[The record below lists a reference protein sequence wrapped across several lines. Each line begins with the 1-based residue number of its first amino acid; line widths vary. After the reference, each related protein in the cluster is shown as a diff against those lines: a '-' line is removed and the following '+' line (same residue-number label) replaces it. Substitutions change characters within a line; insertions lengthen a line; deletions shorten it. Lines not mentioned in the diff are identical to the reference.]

1 MAYGWQQE
9 SLAENFAD
17 RRGWDDEILG
27 PLGTFVEAVRESRPQ
42 SRHVGQS
49 DAYSTM
55 RRGRRDAACSCR
67 RRRFTELG
75 VTETEIPDP
84 APIDKRA
91 RSLVG
96 LTPDDEDDEGT
107 LRPRGVAEQGRR
119 YHQIVIAF
127 FVALAI
133 VVGVVEISVIIQVG
147 QWIGFLN
154 TVGLLLLVSLV
165 GAWLVKR
172 QGLGVMARIR
182 EQRSAGRIPATEA
195 FDGALILV
203 AGVLLV
209 IPGFVTDA
217 SGCCCCS
224 RRSVPSC
231 VAS

>member
-1 MAYGWQQE
+1 
-9 SLAENFAD
+9 
-17 RRGWDDEILG
+17 
-27 PLGTFVEAVRESRPQ
+27 
-42 SRHVGQS
+42 
-49 DAYSTM
+49 
-55 RRGRRDAACSCR
+55 
-67 RRRFTELG
+67 
-75 VTETEIPDP
+75 
-84 APIDKRA
+84 
-91 RSLVG
+91 
-96 LTPDDEDDEGT
+96 
-107 LRPRGVAEQGRR
+107 
-119 YHQIVIAF
+119 VIAF

-217 SGCCCCS
+217 LGLLLLVPPVRAVVRRFVS
-224 RRSVPSC
+224 RRVLREVEMVRAKQWTRSDPRPRQYVPPEQRPPPPPPTPLPP
-231 VAS
+231 ASPPDR

>member
-1 MAYGWQQE
+1 
-9 SLAENFAD
+9 
-17 RRGWDDEILG
+17 
-27 PLGTFVEAVRESRPQ
+27 
-42 SRHVGQS
+42 
-49 DAYSTM
+49 
-55 RRGRRDAACSCR
+55 
-67 RRRFTELG
+67 
-75 VTETEIPDP
+75 
-84 APIDKRA
+84 
-91 RSLVG
+91 
-96 LTPDDEDDEGT
+96 
-107 LRPRGVAEQGRR
+107 
-119 YHQIVIAF
+119 VIAF

-203 AGVLLV
+203 AEVLLV

-217 SGCCCCS
+217 LGLLLLFPPIRAVVRRFVS
-224 RRSVPSC
+224 RRVLREVEIVRSKQWTRGEPRPRQYVPPERPQPPPPTPLPP
-231 VAS
+231 ASPPDR